1 MLIEFPLSK
10 EEKLLY
16 VDTLS
21 KTYNLYFKTVL
32 KIMSKYTS
40 EREKKFNHKE
50 RHHIMI
56 NE

>member
-21 KTYNLYFKTVL
+21 KTYNLYFKIVL

-40 EREKKFNHKE
+40 EREKK
-50 RHHIMI
+50 IQA
-56 NE
+56 